1 MSLSK
6 GFTRMLLAAAA
17 CLLATATLAATKTD
31 HKSYRDAKLDDCQ
44 ECHRAE
50 GVADNHGAFFLR
62 DHRGLAQKASSNC
75 NDCHQQSYCLD
86 CHNGGNVD
94 ASQKS
99 LSRRG
104 ETAPV
109 SHRTDFISTH
119 PMKAADEPQS
129 CTRCHNAQDCSDC
142 HTKQTRGN
150 VAGGR
155 AALQIK
161 PHKPVFSA
169 PGVPDPSWV
178 AFHRSEAKR
187 NLQSCQS
194 CHPAKADCT
203 NFACHP
209 GLRGR

>member
-1 MSLSK
+1 MSFHAFKNVLLASAASLLVA
-6 GFTRMLLAAAA
+6 GTAAFTRS
-17 CLLATATLAATKTD
+17 D
-31 HKSYRDAKLDDCQ
+31 HKQYKDAKAEDCQ

-62 DHRGLAQKASSNC
+62 EHRAAAQKGSNNC
-75 NDCHQQSYCLD
+75 NDCHQQSYCVD

-119 PMKAADEPQS
+119 PLKVADDPHS
-129 CTRCHNAQDCSDC
+129 CTRCHAPQDCSDC
-142 HTKQTRGN
+142 HTKQTKGN

-155 AALQIK
+155 AALSIK

-169 PGVPDPSWV
+169 PGVPDPGWT
-178 AFHRSEAKR
+178 AFHKAEARR

-194 CHPAKADCT
+194 CHPQKSDCT

-209 GLRGR
+209 GLGGR